1 MQVLLSHWEYERNLI
16 TSVLAI
22 ICTLPRLILDDI
34 DLKILNSLGRNG
46 RLSYRNIAN
55 AIDLTT
61 KSIKVRVDKMISGNV
76 IERFIALVNPSILGY
91 NTICTFA
98 IRKNKLSNEIIDRIK
113 LVGDI
118 QYQFTVLGGAVGF
131 SIAVREGSEEK
142 VELLLK
148 SLQHA
153 ILGVTIQNSS
163 SHPDISKSL
172 RVTDYRIIKQL
183 VLNPRMEISDIGK
196 IISVSPK
203 TVRRRLDRILKY
215 RILEFTILP
224 NPHAMKGQV
233 VFFLEVKIEKGQYCI
248 VVEKIYGALHNN
260 LVLSSM
266 AHDQEETIGL
276 ILASEDVF
284 KIEYIRSQVE
294 SFEGVKEANIF
305 LPIKIT
311 YNQEP
316 IVKAIEQKIAKLD
329 KISHEYHKV
338 SLSDYTH

>member
-1 MQVLLSHWEYERNLI
+1 MVWCKCCFQIRRYKRNFI
-16 TSVLAI
+16 TSALAI

-46 RLSYRNIAN
+46 RLSYRNIAY
-55 AIDLTT
+55 AIGLTT
-61 KSIKVRVDKMISGNV
+61 KSVKARVDKMISGNV

-91 NTICTFA
+91 STVCTFA
-98 IRKNKLSNEIIDRIK
+98 IRRNKLTNEIIDKIK

-142 VELLLK
+142 IELLLK

-153 ILGVTIQNSS
+153 ILGVTIQNRS
-163 SHPDISKSL
+163 SHPEISKSL

-183 VLNPRMEISDIGK
+183 VLNPRMEISDIGR
-196 IISVSPK
+196 IVSVSPK
-203 TVRRRLDRILKY
+203 TIRRRLDRIQKY
-215 RILEFTILP
+215 RVLEFTILP
-224 NPHAMKGQV
+224 NPYAMKGQI
-233 VFFLEVKIEKGQYCI
+233 VFFLEVKIEKGQYRI
-248 VVEKIYGALHNN
+248 LVEKIYGALHNN
-260 LVLSSM
+260 LVLTSM

-284 KIEYIRSQVE
+284 KIEHIRSQVE

-305 LPIKIT
+305 LPITIT

-316 IVKAIEQKIAKLD
+316 IVKAIEQKIAKID
-329 KISHEYHKV
+329 KISTAIIK
-338 SLSDYTH
+338 

>member
-1 MQVLLSHWEYERNLI
+1 M
-16 TSVLAI
+16 
-22 ICTLPRLILDDI
+22 PRLILDDI
-34 DLKILNSLGRNG
+34 DLKIINSLGRNG
-46 RLSYRNIAN
+46 RLSYRNIAY
-55 AIDLTT
+55 AIGLTT
-61 KSIKVRVDKMISGNV
+61 KSVKVRVDKMISGNV

-142 VELLLK
+142 IELLLK

-163 SHPDISKSL
+163 SHSDISKSL
-172 RVTDYRIIKQL
+172 RVTDYHIIKQL
-183 VLNPRMEISDIGK
+183 VLNPRMEISDIGR

-203 TVRRRLDRILKY
+203 TVRRRLDRIIKY

-224 NPHAMKGQV
+224 NPYAMKGQI
-233 VFFLEVKIEKGQYCI
+233 VFFLEVKIEKGQYRI
-248 VVEKIYGALHNN
+248 LVEKIYGALHNN

-266 AHDQEETIGL
+266 HHDQEDTIGL

-284 KIEYIRSQVE
+284 KIEQIRSQVE
-294 SFEGVKEANIF
+294 SFEEVKEANIF
-305 LPIKIT
+305 LPITIT
-311 YNQEP
+311 YNQEL
-316 IVKAIEQKIAKLD
+316 IVKAIEQKIVKLD
-329 KISHEYHKV
+329 KISTAIIK
-338 SLSDYTH
+338 